1 MKKDYIR
8 LIKKKEVAT
17 IVLNNPDGLN
27 LIDYDFLNSFY
38 EKLIKLDKDDKIR
51 IILLK
56 SAQDFFSAGIDWGK
70 LQGYSLQTTKDFFNL
85 SNKCINLLMQT
96 NKITVSQIK
105 GNAYGEG
112 LALSLACDFKIASE
126 PALFGLPQIAYGF
139 IPMFNVIPH
148 LITLIGE
155 TYANELIYAGE
166 IVNGLRAEQIGL
178 VNIAVRPENLKMET
192 ERLINNILSNQN
204 PEILRYKSILKKI
217 DPIKQALIEK
227 MSLDNLLK
235 FQKDKKKL
243 KNFKLFLKSR
253 CKV

>member
-17 IVLNNPDGLN
+17 IILNKPDGLN
-27 LIDYDFLNSFY
+27 LIDYELLNSFY
-38 EKLIKLDKDDKIR
+38 EKLLKLDKDDKIR

-56 SAQDFFSAGIDWGK
+56 SAQDFFSAGVDWRK

-85 SNKCINLLMQT
+85 GNKCTNLLMQT
-96 NKITVSQIK
+96 NKITVSQIN
-105 GNAYGEG
+105 GNVYGEG
-112 LALSLACDFKIASE
+112 LTLTLACDFKIASE

-139 IPMFNVIPH
+139 IPIFNAIPL

-155 TYANELIYAGE
+155 TYANEFLYAGE

-178 VNIAVRPENLKMET
+178 VNTAVPPENLKTET

-204 PEILRYKSILKKI
+204 PKILRYKSILKKF
-217 DPIKQALIEK
+217 DPIKQALMEK
-227 MSLDNLLK
+227 VTLDNLLK

-243 KNFKLFLKSR
+243 KDFNLFLKSK